1 MAGRGREVR
10 ALSAPA
16 PGPRRH
22 AAVVVQHARPPALP
36 APALGAVVPRPARGV
51 HQLAAAAVDPLQL
64 LLPLLDTL
72 VVSPRLDQSEMSRA
86 SRDLCRRQSQLTSR
100 SFLSLLRLLRDP
112 DLDLVLE
119 FLAGSAGLV
128 SGLAVS
134 SAWSA
139 LSTMLTYEWT
149 MLRGEATAHCSERG
163 MEPGP
168 AQHST
173 SQHLLLTTISPGG
186 GAGLHLGAE

>member
-1 MAGRGREVR
+1 
-10 ALSAPA
+10 
-16 PGPRRH
+16 
-22 AAVVVQHARPPALP
+22 
-36 APALGAVVPRPARGV
+36 
-51 HQLAAAAVDPLQL
+51 
-64 LLPLLDTL
+64 
-72 VVSPRLDQSEMSRA
+72 MSTA
-86 SRDLCRRQSQLTSR
+86 SRDLCCHQSQLTSR

-173 SQHLLLTTISPGG
+173 SQHLLLTTLPANTAPGG